1 MHSIKFKLVT
11 SYALL
16 IPIGTSPIE
25 ADTARLYIYEN
36 LSGSKGERKE
46 MNFKK
51 ILGPLFVLALIL
63 TACAPAETQ
72 APTAVTEPTT
82 MSTSTEPPVTE
93 SPAVTETPAATDT
106 QAAAETPTVSV
117 PVTGEVTVEVSE
129 TTDFGPI
136 LVDGNG
142 MSLYLFTND
151 TQDDGTST
159 CSDADGCAAE
169 WPPLLC
175 SGEGTGVGN
184 DNANTNANTNTNTN
198 TNDNGN
204 TNTNTNTNDNGNT
217 NTNDNTNTSGTTT
230 ADGCSPDALAGE
242 GVNATLLGT
251 ITRDDGT
258 TQVTYNGWPLY
269 YFAGD
274 TAPGDTTGQD
284 MEGVWFLVSP
294 TGEAIQ

>member
-1 MHSIKFKLVT
+1 MKFK
-11 SYALL
+11 S
-16 IPIGTSPIE
+16 
-25 ADTARLYIYEN
+25 
-36 LSGSKGERKE
+36 
-46 MNFKK
+46 
-51 ILGPLFVLALIL
+51 ILGAVFVLALIL
-63 TACAPAETQ
+63 TACAPAET
-72 APTAVTEPTT
+72 AVPTVITEPTT
-82 MSTSTEPPVTE
+82 VSTSTEPAATE
-93 SPAVTETPAATDT
+93 SPAVTESPAATDT

-117 PVTGEVTVEVSE
+117 PVTGEVTVAVSN

-151 TQDDGTST
+151 TQDGGTST
-159 CSDADGCAAE
+159 CGDADGCAAE

-175 SGEGTGVGN
+175 SGESTGVGN
-184 DNANTNANTNTNTN
+184 DNTNANTNTNTNTN

-204 TNTNTNTNDNGNT
+204 TNTNTNTNDNGNSNT
-217 NTNDNTNTSGTTT
+217 NSNANTNDNTNASGT
-230 ADGCSPDALAGE
+230 ASDGCSSEAIAGE
-242 GVNATLLGT
+242 GVDSTLLGT

-274 TAPGDTTGQD
+274 TAPGDTTGQG

>member
-1 MHSIKFKLVT
+1 MK
-11 SYALL
+11 
-16 IPIGTSPIE
+16 
-25 ADTARLYIYEN
+25 
-36 LSGSKGERKE
+36 
-46 MNFKK
+46 FKK
-51 ILGPLFVLALIL
+51 ILGAVFVLALIL
-63 TACAPAETQ
+63 AACAPAETES
-72 APTAVTEPTT
+72 PTAVTEPTT
-82 MSTSTEPPVTE
+82 VSTSTEPSMTESPEATE
-93 SPAVTETPAATDT
+93 SPAVTDT

-117 PVTGEVTVEVSE
+117 PVTGGVTVNVSN

-136 LVDGNG
+136 LVDGEG

-151 TQDDGTST
+151 TQDSGTST
-159 CSDADGCAAE
+159 CGDADGCAAE

-175 SGEGTGVGN
+175 SGEGMGVAN
-184 DNANTNANTNTNTN
+184 DNANANDNSNTNTNTNTNDNSNTNTNTN

-204 TNTNTNTNDNGNT
+204 S
-217 NTNDNTNTSGTTT
+217 NTNDNTNTSGTAT
-230 ADGCSPDALAGE
+230 ADGCSLDTMAGE
-242 GVNATLLGT
+242 GVDATLLGT

-274 TAPGDTTGQD
+274 TAAGDTTGQG